1 MDEDFFAG
9 VRLAADFLDE
19 DFFAGAAFLAGDGLV
34 GVAFLEDAFFAGAA
48 FLAARAAGAASSAFG
63 VGLRSRFGRSPA
75 ALLPVNKDA
84 TISNTCTTI
93 PSARIPTV
101 TPATSA
107 SGESI
112 FVSAFFAATLAACFM
127 SGLNARRRGARATRA
142 STEVVDGAHG
152 KTTLVMIECDG
163 ALVDVHG
170 DGHRVAFN
178 RAFAA
183 KGVRS
188 ANWDHREYASLLR
201 SGGGSAYGMLER
213 YFHFYG
219 YPSELNATAKR
230 AIDNDE
236 YLKAIKRLGDMVPLA
251 DAAGVVDA
259 GAPTGMSREDE
270 ARMRDVFLRDLI
282 DEKEKQFQL
291 MIDEHALKLRS
302 GVERFVDDCI
312 RENDKLQVLIISE
325 TASTSEDRVLEAA
338 LHGLGPLRSAAI
350 SITGAPESFNA
361 TKGIASQ
368 ARSEAARMMKK
379 TKGDLLAPEI
389 GGNLQRQNFNSD
401 VIIDAGMFSTS
412 RRSMLTAEVI
422 SEIAIQRGF
431 SSENVIFIGG
441 SQATCSEATS
451 AGGFSVMV
459 RNQLQRGGEF
469 PGVDSVVDGYG
480 AGEGIT
486 LRRILAVLDTRRKQR
501 EAQ

>member
-1 MDEDFFAG
+1 M
-9 VRLAADFLDE
+9 R
-19 DFFAGAAFLAGDGLV
+19 
-34 GVAFLEDAFFAGAA
+34 
-48 FLAARAAGAASSAFG
+48 AARVDRS
-63 VGLRSRFGRSPA
+63 VGRATTTTTTTRTTTTATTTTTMMTTATTTTTGRA
-75 ALLPVNKDA
+75 
-84 TISNTCTTI
+84 
-93 PSARIPTV
+93 
-101 TPATSA
+101 
-107 SGESI
+107 
-112 FVSAFFAATLAACFM
+112 
-127 SGLNARRRGARATRA
+127 GARATRLDA
-142 STEVVDGAHG
+142 ARWFKSRRRRRSRDGGRRNVVDGAHG

-251 DAAGVVDA
+251 DAAAGGVGDA
-259 GAPTGMSREDE
+259 GAPTGMSAEDE
-270 ARMRDVFLRDLI
+270 ARMRDVFLRDMI

-379 TKGDLLAPEI
+379 TKGDLLAPEV

-401 VIIDAGMFSTS
+401 VIIDAGMFATS

-422 SEIAIQRGF
+422 SELAIQRGF
-431 SSENVIFIGG
+431 TSENVIFIGG
-441 SQATCSEATS
+441 SQATCSEATA

-486 LRRILAVLDTRRKQR
+486 LRRILAVLDTRRRQR

>member
-1 MDEDFFAG
+1 MTTMTPMTPMTTA
-9 VRLAADFLDE
+9 RR
-19 DFFAGAAFLAGDGLV
+19 AGARATR
-34 GVAFLEDAFFAGAA
+34 FARRG
-48 FLAARAAGAASSAFG
+48 
-63 VGLRSRFGRSPA
+63 
-75 ALLPVNKDA
+75 
-84 TISNTCTTI
+84 
-93 PSARIPTV
+93 
-101 TPATSA
+101 
-107 SGESI
+107 
-112 FVSAFFAATLAACFM
+112 
-127 SGLNARRRGARATRA
+127 GLNARRRGARATRA

>member
-1 MDEDFFAG
+1 MMMPPSTMPSTSRPRAVERAT
-9 VRLAADFLDE
+9 VRARPR
-19 DFFAGAAFLAGDGLV
+19 DGLKN
-34 GVAFLEDAFFAGAA
+34 GRMR
-48 FLAARAAGAASSAFG
+48 ARA
-63 VGLRSRFGRSPA
+63 V
-75 ALLPVNKDA
+75 
-84 TISNTCTTI
+84 
-93 PSARIPTV
+93 
-101 TPATSA
+101 
-107 SGESI
+107 
-112 FVSAFFAATLAACFM
+112 
-127 SGLNARRRGARATRA
+127 RA
-142 STEVVDGAHG
+142 SADAVNGAHG

-219 YPSELNATAKR
+219 YPSELNATMKR

-236 YLKAIKRLGDMVPLA
+236 YAKAMKRLGDMVPLA
-251 DAAGVVDA
+251 DAAAGSVFGDDDA
-259 GAPTGMSREDE
+259 ATGMTKEDE
-270 ARMRDVFLRDLI
+270 ARMRDIFLRELI

-338 LHGLGPLRSAAI
+338 LHGLGPLRTAAV

-422 SEIAIQRGF
+422 SEIAVQRGF
-431 SSENVIFIGG
+431 ASENVIFIGG
-441 SQATCSEATS
+441 SQSTCSEATS

-486 LRRILAVLDTRRKQR
+486 LRRILAVLETRRRQR
-501 EAQ
+501 QA

>member
-1 MDEDFFAG
+1 MTTTTTTTTG
-9 VRLAADFLDE
+9 
-19 DFFAGAAFLAGDGLV
+19 
-34 GVAFLEDAFFAGAA
+34 
-48 FLAARAAGAASSAFG
+48 RA
-63 VGLRSRFGRSPA
+63 
-75 ALLPVNKDA
+75 
-84 TISNTCTTI
+84 
-93 PSARIPTV
+93 
-101 TPATSA
+101 
-107 SGESI
+107 
-112 FVSAFFAATLAACFM
+112 
-127 SGLNARRRGARATRA
+127 GARATPRTRRGGLNRRRGGVRA
-142 STEVVDGAHG
+142 SASANVVDGAHG

-251 DAAGVVDA
+251 DAAAGGVGDA
-259 GAPTGMSREDE
+259 GAPTGMSAEDE
-270 ARMRDVFLRDLI
+270 ARMRDVFLRDMI

-379 TKGDLLAPEI
+379 TKGDLLAPEV

-401 VIIDAGMFSTS
+401 VIIDAGMFATS

-422 SEIAIQRGF
+422 SELAIQRGF
-431 SSENVIFIGG
+431 TSENVIFIGG
-441 SQATCSEATS
+441 SQATCSEATA

-486 LRRILAVLDTRRKQR
+486 LRRILAVLDTRRRQR